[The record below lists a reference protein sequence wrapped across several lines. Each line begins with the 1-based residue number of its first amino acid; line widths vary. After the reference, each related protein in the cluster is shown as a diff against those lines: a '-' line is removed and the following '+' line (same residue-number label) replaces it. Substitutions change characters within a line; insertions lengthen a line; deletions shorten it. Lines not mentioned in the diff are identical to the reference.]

1 MKMAGK
7 KRIVEVEALVNLKYD
22 KEVKKIGEKFKV
34 KTKDIKELTERGI
47 VKLLENIE
55 DDLGEPNDE
64 GDTNNENDE

>member
-1 MKMAGK
+1 MAGK